1 MKNYKFVLL
10 LFLSTFLVS
19 CGDDNNDTPLLLSNA
34 NLAGTYTIGNLTGEE
49 KETATSSTGAVVDLA
64 TSTIVGDTF
73 QVDLLINANGTY
85 SISGLYREV
94 KNTTPN
100 GGSTTETTSIL
111 TTDTNGTYQLNGINN
126 TITFTAIN
134 GDFLVDTYNVIN
146 FNNTIFSINQ
156 EVIETSGSNTI
167 TSSVT
172 VDFVRD

>member
-1 MKNYKFVLL
+1 MRH
-10 LFLSTFLVS
+10 LFIFFCLCFASIFIS
-19 CGDDNNDTPLLLSNA
+19 CGDSNENSELLLTNSNI
-34 NLAGTYTIGNLTGEE
+34 AGTFAIESLTGEE
-49 KETATSSTGAVVDLA
+49 NETATSSSGAIVDLA

-100 GGSTTETTSIL
+100 GGATTETTSIL

-126 TITFTAIN
+126 TITFTPID
-134 GDFLVDTYNVIN
+134 GDFLAGTFNVNN
-146 FNNTIFSINQ
+146 FNSTIFSINQ
-156 EVIETSGSNTI
+156 EGSEASGSNTI

-172 VDFVRD
+172 IDFVRE